1 MNKMKITRKNLR
13 KIIKEAIHNTINEQG
28 TLADVYSGGDPAFA
42 LTTAQ
47 VMAAMDSGLS
57 QGIDLKGILFNATQ
71 LHDSAA
77 LQVLNHPAFQADP
90 RVKKYGY

>member
-1 MNKMKITRKNLR
+1 MKITRKNLR
-13 KIIKEAIHNTINEQG
+13 SIIKEAVQTIVNEQG

-42 LTTAQ
+42 LTTGQ
-47 VMAAMDSGLS
+47 VMAAMDAGLS

-71 LHDSAA
+71 LHDASA
-77 LQVLNHPAFQADP
+77 LRVLNHPEFQSDP